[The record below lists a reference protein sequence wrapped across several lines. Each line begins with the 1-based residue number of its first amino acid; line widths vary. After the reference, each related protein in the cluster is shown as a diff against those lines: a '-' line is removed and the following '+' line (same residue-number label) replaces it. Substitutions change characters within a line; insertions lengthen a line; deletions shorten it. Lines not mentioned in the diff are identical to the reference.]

1 MKSKSFILVTLMVL
15 LSMLVTSC
23 AAPTPQVI
31 ETEKVVKETVEV
43 QVTSV
48 VEKVVK
54 ETAVVEKVVT
64 AVPEP
69 GQIRRVVVAQG
80 EGVESWDPPA
90 GWDTAS

>member
-48 VEKVVK
+48 VKR
-54 ETAVVEKVVT
+54 
-64 AVPEP
+64 
-69 GQIRRVVVAQG
+69 GRQGDRRRR
-80 EGVESWDPPA
+80 EGRDRRP
-90 GWDTAS
+90 